1 MRKLF
6 LLFFICLCVF
16 PEVLAQHTPSIY
28 GMASKINDF
37 YPVSVEAAALFKKV
51 PEEVDYCRGKVT
63 VRIPLYEIKTP
74 SFTLPITLS
83 YTTGGI
89 KVGELNGAV
98 ALGWRLEA
106 EPIITREIRGLPDEL
121 SFLRDSTRYKGLAM

>member
-51 PEEVDYCRGKVT
+51 PEEVDYRARKT
-63 VRIPLYEIKTP
+63 VHPVVRV
-74 SFTLPITLS
+74 SH
-83 YTTGGI
+83 
-89 KVGELNGAV
+89 
-98 ALGWRLEA
+98 
-106 EPIITREIRGLPDEL
+106 GLL
-121 SFLRDSTRYKGLAM
+121 

>member
-51 PEEVDYCRGKVT
+51 RKKWTIVEEKSLFVFHYM
-63 VRIPLYEIKTP
+63 
-74 SFTLPITLS
+74 
-83 YTTGGI
+83 
-89 KVGELNGAV
+89 
-98 ALGWRLEA
+98 RL
-106 EPIITREIRGLPDEL
+106 RLHRLL
-121 SFLRDSTRYKGLAM
+121 FL

>member
-37 YPVSVEAAALFKKV
+37 YPVSVKRSPSREGLLCKFRKYYRFIALA
-51 PEEVDYCRGKVT
+51 P
-63 VRIPLYEIKTP
+63 KTP
-74 SFTLPITLS
+74 H
-83 YTTGGI
+83 G
-89 KVGELNGAV
+89 
-98 ALGWRLEA
+98 
-106 EPIITREIRGLPDEL
+106 
-121 SFLRDSTRYKGLAM
+121 